1 MADPCCQS
9 LAAAQ
14 AGFPC
19 GQAGLREE
27 AAITS
32 FTEAAK
38 AGVSLQGKFGMAELR
53 ADVLVLGAGMVGV
66 SAALHLQQRGR
77 DVILIDRHERAG
89 EETSYGN
96 AGLIECAS
104 VFPYMF
110 PRDLTQIFQYAINR
124 SPQVR
129 YQFSDLPAFLPWLAR
144 YFLASSKKRAL
155 HSAMAELP
163 LIRRSLIEHQ
173 ALIAEANVP
182 ELLRRTGWLKLFRS
196 DATLA
201 SAVREFERA
210 RQYGVEGEVLDGK
223 AIALRE
229 PHLSGEFAGAVYLPA
244 PGFVPDPGALAKAY
258 AALFQRKGGRFLIGD
273 ARTLEQRAGG
283 WRLNGPEGAVA
294 AREVVVALGPWSDL
308 VFGPLGYSIPLG
320 VKRGYHLHL
329 APRGN
334 AVLHHPV
341 LDSDLGY
348 LLAPMNRGIR
358 LTTGVEF
365 ARRDAPPTLVQ
376 LQRAL
381 PRAHAL
387 FPLGEAVD
395 AKPWMGA
402 RPCLPDMLP
411 VIGRAPRHA
420 GLWFD
425 FGHQHHG
432 LTLGPATGRLLAEM
446 MTGETPFAD
455 PSPFA
460 VERFG

>member
-1 MADPCCQS
+1 
-9 LAAAQ
+9 
-14 AGFPC
+14 
-19 GQAGLREE
+19 
-27 AAITS
+27 
-32 FTEAAK
+32 
-38 AGVSLQGKFGMAELR
+38 MAELK

-66 SAALHLQQRGR
+66 SAALHLQKRGR
-77 DVILIDRHERAG
+77 DVILVDRHELAG
-89 EETSYGN
+89 EETSFGN
-96 AGLIECAS
+96 GGLIECAS

-110 PRDLTQIFQYAINR
+110 PRDFGQLLQYALN
-124 SPQVR
+124 STPQVR
-129 YQFSDLPAFLPWLAR
+129 YSFADLPAFLPWLVR
-144 YFLASSKKRAL
+144 YYLASSPDRAL

-163 LIRRSLIEHQ
+163 LIQRSLIEHE
-173 ALIAEANVP
+173 ALITEAGVP
-182 ELLRRTGWLKLFRS
+182 ELLRRTGWIKLFRS

-201 SAVREFERA
+201 TAVRDFERA
-210 RQYGVEGEVLDGK
+210 KQYGVDGEILDGK
-223 AIALRE
+223 AIAARE
-229 PHLSGEFAGAVYLPA
+229 PNLTGEFAGAIHFPA
-244 PGFVPDPGALAKAY
+244 PGFVPDPGGLAKAY
-258 AALFQRKGGRFLIGD
+258 AALFKRKGGRSLVGD
-273 ARTLEQRAGG
+273 ARTLEQVAGG
-283 WRLNGPEGAVA
+283 WRVSGPDGATV

-308 VFGPLGYSIPLG
+308 VFGPLGYSIPLSI
-320 VKRGYHLHL
+320 KRGYHLHL

-365 ARRDAPPTLVQ
+365 ARRDAPPTPIQ

-387 FPLGEAVD
+387 FPLGDPVD
-395 AKPWMGA
+395 AKPWKGA

-411 VIGRAPRHA
+411 VIGNGGRHA

-446 MTGETPFAD
+446 MTGEAPFAD
-455 PSPFA
+455 PRPFA

>member
-1 MADPCCQS
+1 
-9 LAAAQ
+9 
-14 AGFPC
+14 
-19 GQAGLREE
+19 
-27 AAITS
+27 
-32 FTEAAK
+32 
-38 AGVSLQGKFGMAELR
+38 MAELK
-53 ADVLVLGAGMVGV
+53 ADVLVLGAGMGGV

-77 DVILIDRHERAG
+77 DVVLVDRHDRAG
-89 EETSYGN
+89 EETSFGN
-96 AGLIECAS
+96 AGLIESAS

-110 PRDLTQIFQYAINR
+110 PRNFAQILQYAMNS

-129 YQFSDLPAFLPWLAR
+129 YQLADLPVFLPWLLR
-144 YFLASSKKRAL
+144 YYLASSPDRAL

-173 ALIAEANVP
+173 ALIAEAEVP
-182 ELLRRTGWLKLFRS
+182 ELLRRTGWIKLYRS
-196 DATLA
+196 EATLA
-201 SAVREFERA
+201 NAMRDFERA
-210 RQYGVEGEVLDGK
+210 RQYGVAGDVLDGD
-223 AIALRE
+223 AIAARE
-229 PHLSGEFAGAVYLPA
+229 PHLTGDFAGAIHFPA
-244 PGFVPDPGALAKAY
+244 PGFVPDPGGLAKAY
-258 AALFQRKGGRFLIGD
+258 AALLKRKGGRFVVGD
-273 ARTLEQRAGG
+273 ARTLEQGSGG
-283 WRLNGPEGAVA
+283 WRVAGADGA
-294 AREVVVALGPWSDL
+294 AIAREVVVALGPWSDL
-308 VFGPLGYSIPLG
+308 VFRPLGYSIPLG

-329 APRGN
+329 APRRN
-334 AVLHHPV
+334 AVLNHPV

-348 LLAPMNRGIR
+348 VLAPMNRGIR

-365 ARRDAPPTLVQ
+365 ARRDRPPTSIQ
-376 LQRAL
+376 IERAL

-411 VIGRAPRHA
+411 VIGKAPRHA

-455 PSPFA
+455 PTPFA

>member
-1 MADPCCQS
+1 
-9 LAAAQ
+9 
-14 AGFPC
+14 
-19 GQAGLREE
+19 
-27 AAITS
+27 
-32 FTEAAK
+32 
-38 AGVSLQGKFGMAELR
+38 MAEFK

-66 SAALHLQQRGR
+66 SAALHLQKRGR
-77 DVILIDRHERAG
+77 DVILVDRHELAG
-89 EETSYGN
+89 EGTSFGN

-110 PRDLTQIFQYAINR
+110 PRDFGQILQYAMNR

-129 YQFSDLPAFLPWLAR
+129 YQLSSLPAFLPWLVR
-144 YFLASSKKRAL
+144 YYLASAPERAL

-163 LIRRSLIEHQ
+163 LIRRSLIEHE
-173 ALIAEANVP
+173 ALIAEAEVP
-182 ELLRRTGWLKLFRS
+182 ELLRRSGWIKLFRT

-201 SAVREFERA
+201 NAARDFERA
-210 RQYGVEGEVLDGK
+210 KQYGVAGEVLDSK
-223 AIALRE
+223 AITVRE
-229 PHLSGEFAGAVYLPA
+229 PNLTGEFAGAIYFPA
-244 PGFVPDPGALAKAY
+244 PGFVPDPGGLAKAY
-258 AALFQRKGGRFLIGD
+258 AALFKRKGGRFLVGD
-273 ARTLEQRAGG
+273 ARTLEQDAGG
-283 WRLNGPEGAVA
+283 WRVAGAGGAAV
-294 AREVVVALGPWSDL
+294 AREVAVALGPWSDL
-308 VFGPLGYSIPLG
+308 VFGPLGYSIPLS

-334 AVLHHPV
+334 AVLNHPV

-365 ARRDAPPTLVQ
+365 APRDAPPTPFQ
-376 LQRAL
+376 LQQAL

-387 FPLGEAVD
+387 FPLGDAVD
-395 AKPWMGA
+395 ARPWMGA

-411 VIGRAPRHA
+411 VIGKAPRHA

-432 LTLGPATGRLLAEM
+432 LTLGPATGRLLAEL

>member
-1 MADPCCQS
+1 
-9 LAAAQ
+9 
-14 AGFPC
+14 
-19 GQAGLREE
+19 
-27 AAITS
+27 
-32 FTEAAK
+32 
-38 AGVSLQGKFGMAELR
+38 MAEFK

-77 DVILIDRHERAG
+77 DVILVDRHELAG
-89 EETSYGN
+89 EETSFGN

-110 PRDLTQIFQYAINR
+110 PRNFGQILQYAMNR
-124 SPQVR
+124 TPQMR
-129 YQFSDLPAFLPWLAR
+129 YSLSDLPSFLPWLLR
-144 YFLASSKKRAL
+144 YFLASSPDRAL
-155 HSAMAELP
+155 HSALAELP
-163 LIRRSLIEHQ
+163 LIQRSLVEHE
-173 ALIAEANVP
+173 ALIAEAAVP
-182 ELLRRTGWLKLFRS
+182 ELLRRSGWIKLFRS

-201 SAVREFERA
+201 SAVGEFERA
-210 RQYGVEGEVLDGK
+210 RPYGVAGEVLDSK
-223 AIALRE
+223 AIAARE
-229 PHLSGEFAGAVYLPA
+229 PNLTGTFAGAVYFPA

-258 AALFQRKGGRFLIGD
+258 AALFKRKGGRFVVGD
-273 ARTLEQRAGG
+273 ARTLEQSAGR
-283 WRLNGPEGAVA
+283 WRVGGSNGGAS
-294 AREVVVALGPWSDL
+294 ARDVVVALGPWSDL
-308 VFGPLGYSIPLG
+308 VFRPLGYSIPLG
-320 VKRGYHLHL
+320 IKRGYHLHL

-334 AVLHHPV
+334 AVLNHPV

-365 ARRDAPPTLVQ
+365 ARRDAPPTPIQ
-376 LQRAL
+376 IERAL
-381 PRAHAL
+381 PRARAL

-402 RPCLPDMLP
+402 RPCLPDMVP
-411 VIGRAPRHA
+411 VIGKAPRHA

-455 PSPFA
+455 PTPYA
-460 VERFG
+460 AARFG

>member
-1 MADPCCQS
+1 MAD
-9 LAAAQ
+9 L
-14 AGFPC
+14 
-19 GQAGLREE
+19 
-27 AAITS
+27 
-32 FTEAAK
+32 K
-38 AGVSLQGKFGMAELR
+38 

-66 SAALHLQQRGR
+66 SAALHLQKRGR
-77 DVILIDRHERAG
+77 DVILVDRHELAG
-89 EETSYGN
+89 EETSFGN
-96 AGLIECAS
+96 GGIIECAS

-110 PRDLTQIFQYAINR
+110 PRDFGQILQYATNR
-124 SPQVR
+124 TPHVR
-129 YQFSDLPAFLPWLAR
+129 YQFSDLPAFLPWLVR
-144 YFLASSKKRAL
+144 YFLASSPARAL
-155 HSAMAELP
+155 SSAMAELP
-163 LIRRSLIEHQ
+163 LIRRSLIEHE
-173 ALIAEANVP
+173 ALMAEAQVP
-182 ELLRRTGWLKLFRS
+182 ELLRRTGWIKLFRS

-201 SAVREFERA
+201 NAARDLERA
-210 RQYGVEGEVLDGK
+210 KQYGVAGEVLDGK

-229 PHLSGEFAGAVYLPA
+229 PNLTGEFAGAVYLPA
-244 PGFVPDPGALAKAY
+244 PGFVPDPGGLAKAY
-258 AALFQRKGGRFLIGD
+258 AALFKRKGGRFLVGD
-273 ARTLEQRAGG
+273 ARKLEQVSGG
-283 WRLNGPEGAVA
+283 WRVAGRDSAAV

-308 VFGPLGYSIPLG
+308 VFAPLGYSIPLN

-334 AVLHHPV
+334 AVLNHPV
-341 LDSDLGY
+341 LDTDLGY
-348 LLAPMNRGIR
+348 LLAPMNHGIR

-365 ARRDAPPTLVQ
+365 ARRDAPPTPVQ

-402 RPCLPDMLP
+402 RPCLPDMRP
-411 VIGRAPRHA
+411 VIGKAPRHA

-446 MTGETPFAD
+446 MTDETPFAD